1 MQIDNLGH
9 TRFYCDWKMGPA
21 NFDLMRALYLFL
33 FMLTHVIFTLN
44 NWNVYT
50 IDEKK
55 KIVSSMLQ
63 LIETSSHQPEM
74 SSFVIT
80 CISHEDVLNLE
91 KRAEISKKI
100 NAVLSSDGY
109 EVESEQQSSENAF
122 DIYVENSNTISLKE
136 FHLLL
141 KEVIDSVKDA
151 DLIVQLNNK
160 YRQKKLIVFDMDSTL
175 IYQEVIELI
184 AAYANVEDKVRE
196 ITERA
201 MNNELDFKQSLQ
213 ERVKLLKGL
222 KIDDLYDQ
230 IKSKLEITKGV
241 PELCQALHNNGCKL
255 AVLSGGFIPFA
266 KFIKEQ
272 LNLDYAE
279 ANILETDSNG
289 LLTGFTK
296 GTVVDGQYKAET
308 LLRLCKEFDIPVEA
322 SCMVGDGGNDLPA
335 MNVAGFGVAWNAKPR
350 VQELAPSKL
359 NTKSMINLLHVFGY
373 LEI

>member
-1 MQIDNLGH
+1 M
-9 TRFYCDWKMGPA
+9 
-21 NFDLMRALYLFL
+21 
-33 FMLTHVIFTLN
+33 
-44 NWNVYT
+44 
-50 IDEKK
+50 
-55 KIVSSMLQ
+55 
-63 LIETSSHQPEM
+63 
-74 SSFVIT
+74 
-80 CISHEDVLNLE
+80 
-91 KRAEISKKI
+91 
-100 NAVLSSDGY
+100 
-109 EVESEQQSSENAF
+109 
-122 DIYVENSNTISLKE
+122 
-136 FHLLL
+136 L

>member
-1 MQIDNLGH
+1 MY
-9 TRFYCDWKMGPA
+9 TP
-21 NFDLMRALYLFL
+21 LMK
-33 FMLTHVIFTLN
+33 
-44 NWNVYT
+44 
-50 IDEKK
+50 KK

-63 LIETSSHQPEM
+63 LLETSSHQPEM

-279 ANILETDSNG
+279 ANILETDSDG